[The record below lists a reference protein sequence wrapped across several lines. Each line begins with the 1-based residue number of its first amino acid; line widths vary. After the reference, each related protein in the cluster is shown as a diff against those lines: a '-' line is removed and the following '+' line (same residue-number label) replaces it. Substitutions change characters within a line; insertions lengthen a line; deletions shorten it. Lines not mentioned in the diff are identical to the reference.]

1 MERFL
6 AAIRNMFQVQDL
18 RKRILFTLAMLAVYR
33 IGAHITA
40 PGINKVRLEQ
50 VWGEVGNTL
59 LGVLDLFSGG
69 NFRTISVFA
78 LGVTPYITAS
88 IILQLMTVVS
98 PQLKKLQEEGEMG
111 RQKINQWTRYLTV
124 GLAAVQT
131 FFVANWLQYNGVAS
145 VPGTRFLIMT
155 ALILTTGT
163 IFVMWLG
170 EQITERGVGNG
181 VSLLIFA
188 GIVIGLPRGIQQVAQ
203 RLSSGDPL
211 ETVGVIVMVLALVAL
226 IAFIVFVE
234 SGRRK
239 VAVSYA
245 KRHVGRQ
252 MVGGQQTTMPLKVNM
267 GGVIPVIFASS
278 VLSMPQSL
286 FSAFPPDPANQ
297 NSTWGRVYQFFQFFH
312 GGDPYYEFVFMTLI
326 IFFTLFNTHANGN
339 NAAWVDWVQANLVK
353 GDHPIYMVTYVAL
366 ILFFTFFYVSIIFNV
381 EEVADNLR
389 KHGGFM
395 PGIRPGRA
403 TADYLRTILTRLT
416 TVGAVYLAFI
426 AFVPQFMLSGFKVGR
441 LPFVGT
447 WLENFVSNT
456 PGLAWIPN
464 GMGYKFYFGGTSLLI
479 LVGVAMD
486 TVAQIES
493 QLVMRNYEGF
503 LGGGG
508 RLRGRRT

>member
-1 MERFL
+1 MEKFF
-6 AAIRNMFQVQDL
+6 AAVRNMFNVPDL
-18 RKRILFTLAMLAVYR
+18 RRRIFFTLGLLAVYR
-33 IGAHITA
+33 FGAHVTA
-40 PGINKVRLEQ
+40 PGINTARLTE
-50 VWGEVGNTL
+50 VWREVAGTL

-124 GLAAVQT
+124 ILAAVQT
-131 FFVANWLQYNGVAS
+131 SFVAHWLQVNGVGA
-145 VPGTRFLIMT
+145 PGWGFRLSTVLT
-155 ALILTTGT
+155 LTTGT
-163 IFVMWLG
+163 MFVMWLG

-181 VSLLIFA
+181 ISLLIFA
-188 GIVIGLPRGIQQVAQ
+188 GIVIGLPRGVQQVFN
-203 RLSSGDPL
+203 RVRGGDTMEIL
-211 ETVGVIVMVLALVAL
+211 GVFGLLVALVAI

-234 SGRRK
+234 AARRK
-239 VAVSYA
+239 IPVSYA

-252 MVGGQQTTMPLKVNM
+252 VVGGQQTTMPLKINM

-278 VLSMPQSL
+278 VLSMPQSV
-286 FSAFPPDPANQ
+286 FAAFPPDPANQ
-297 NSTWGRVYQFFQFFH
+297 NTLWAKIYSFFQIFH
-312 GGDPYYEFVFMTLI
+312 PGDPYYELIFLSLI
-326 IFFTLFNTHANGN
+326 I
-339 NAAWVDWVQANLVK
+339 
-353 GDHPIYMVTYVAL
+353 
-366 ILFFTFFYVSIIFNV
+366 FFTFFYVSIVFNV

-403 TADYLRTILTRLT
+403 TAEYLNSILTRLT
-416 TVGAVYLAFI
+416 TVGAIYLALV
-426 AFVPQFMLSGFKVGR
+426 AFVPQFMLSGYKIAR
-441 LPFVGT
+441 LPLIGP
-447 WLENFVSNT
+447 WLDSWVSTT
-456 PGLAWIPN
+456 PGLSWIPT
-464 GMGYKFYFGGTSLLI
+464 GMGYQFYFGGTSLLI

-486 TVAQIES
+486 TVSQIEA

-508 RLRGRRT
+508 RLRGRRA

>member
-1 MERFL
+1 MEKFFT
-6 AAIRNMFQVQDL
+6 AVRNMFQVPDL
-18 RKRILFTLAMLAVYR
+18 RKRILFTLGLLIVYR
-33 IGAHITA
+33 LGAHVGA
-40 PGINKVRLEQ
+40 PGIDRVQLER
-50 VWGEVGNTL
+50 VWGEVSSTL

-124 GLAAVQT
+124 GLSAVQT
-131 FFVANWLQYNGVAS
+131 FFVAHWLQVNNVG
-145 VPGTRFLIMT
+145 PNTWGFLLMT
-155 ALILTTGT
+155 MLTLTTGT

-181 VSLLIFA
+181 ISLLIFA
-188 GIVIGLPRGIQQVAQ
+188 GIIIGLPHGVVQVFERVRG
-203 RLSSGDPL
+203 GDTL
-211 ETVGVIVMVLALVAL
+211 QTIGVIALVIALVAL

-252 MVGGQQTTMPLKVNM
+252 LVSGQQTTMPLKVNM

-278 VLSMPQSL
+278 VLAMPQTL
-286 FSAFPPDPANQ
+286 FSAIPPDPNNP
-297 NSTWGRVYQFFQFFH
+297 NSLWGKVYLFFQQFH
-312 GGDPYYEFVFMTLI
+312 GGDPYYELVFISLI
-326 IFFTLFNTHANGN
+326 I
-339 NAAWVDWVQANLVK
+339 
-353 GDHPIYMVTYVAL
+353 I
-366 ILFFTFFYVSIIFNV
+366 FTFFYISIVFNV

-403 TADYLRTILTRLT
+403 TAEYLNTIMTRLT
-416 TVGAVYLAFI
+416 TVGAIYLALVS
-426 AFVPQFMLSGFKVGR
+426 FVPQFMLSGFKLAR
-441 LPFVGT
+441 LPFIGT
-447 WLENFVSNT
+447 TLDNFVSST
-456 PGLAWIPN
+456 PGLTWIPT
-464 GMGYKFYFGGTSLLI
+464 GMGYQFYFGGTSLLI

-486 TVAQIES
+486 TVSQIEA

-503 LGGGG
+503 LSAGG
-508 RLRGRRT
+508 RLRGRRG

>member
-1 MERFL
+1 MDKFF
-6 AAIRNMFQVQDL
+6 AAIRNMFNVPDL
-18 RKRILFTLAMLAVYR
+18 RRRILFTLGMLAIYR
-33 IGAHITA
+33 LGAHIGA
-40 PGINKVRLEQ
+40 PGINKDRLDQ
-50 VWGEVGNTL
+50 VWHDVAGTL

-69 NFRTISVFA
+69 NFRTISIFA

-124 GLAAVQT
+124 GLAGIQT
-131 FFVANWLQYNGVAS
+131 SFVAHWLQVNGVGA
-145 VPGTRFLIMT
+145 PTWGFLFT
-155 ALILTTGT
+155 TVLTLTTGT

-170 EQITERGVGNG
+170 EQITDRGVGNG
-181 VSLLIFA
+181 ISLLIFA
-188 GIVIGLPRGIQQVAQ
+188 GIVIGLPRGVQQVAE
-203 RLSSGDPL
+203 RLKSGDTL
-211 ETVGVIVMVLALVAL
+211 ETLGVLALVLALVAI

-234 SGRRK
+234 AARRK
-239 VAVSYA
+239 IPVSYA

-252 MVGGQQTTMPLKVNM
+252 LVGGQQTTMPLKINM

-286 FSAFPPDPANQ
+286 FAAFPPNQ
-297 NSTWGRVYQFFQFFH
+297 NQTGWAGSKAWISIWTFFQTFH
-312 GGDPYYEFVFMTLI
+312 ASDPYYELI
-326 IFFTLFNTHANGN
+326 FLS
-339 NAAWVDWVQANLVK
+339 
-353 GDHPIYMVTYVAL
+353 L
-366 ILFFTFFYVSIIFNV
+366 IMFFTFFYVSIVFNV

-403 TADYLRTILTRLT
+403 TAEYLNSILTRLT
-416 TVGAVYLAFI
+416 AVGAIYLALV
-426 AFVPQFMLSGFKVGR
+426 AFVPQFMLSGFKVAR
-441 LPFVGT
+441 LPLIGT
-447 WLENFVSNT
+447 WLDAFVTGT
-456 PGLAWIPN
+456 PGLGWIPT
-464 GMGYKFYFGGTSLLI
+464 GMGYQFYFGGTSLLI

-486 TVAQIES
+486 TVAQIEA

-508 RLRGRRT
+508 RLRGRRA

>member
-1 MERFL
+1 MEKFL
-6 AAIRNMFQVQDL
+6 AAVRNMFNVPEL
-18 RKRILFTLAMLAVYR
+18 RRRIFFTLGLLAVYR
-33 IGAHITA
+33 FGAHVGA
-40 PGINKVRLEQ
+40 PGINKARLDE
-50 VWGEVGNTL
+50 VWRDVAGTL

-124 GLAAVQT
+124 VLAAIQT
-131 FFVANWLQYNGVAS
+131 TFVAHWLQVNGVGA
-145 VPGTRFLIMT
+145 PGWGFRLSTVLT
-155 ALILTTGT
+155 LTTGT

-170 EQITERGVGNG
+170 EQITERGIGNG
-181 VSLLIFA
+181 ISLLIFA
-188 GIVIGLPRGIQQVAQ
+188 GIVIGLPRGVEQIWERV
-203 RLSSGDPL
+203 RGGDTMEVL
-211 ETVGVIVMVLALVAL
+211 GVIAMLIALVGI

-234 SGRRK
+234 SARRK
-239 VAVSYA
+239 IPVSYA

-252 MVGGQQTTMPLKVNM
+252 LVGGQQTTMPLKINM

-286 FSAFPPDPANQ
+286 FAAFPPDPNNMQTAWAKVW
-297 NSTWGRVYQFFQFFH
+297 TFFQTFH
-312 GGDPYYEFVFMTLI
+312 ASDPYYELI
-326 IFFTLFNTHANGN
+326 FLS
-339 NAAWVDWVQANLVK
+339 
-353 GDHPIYMVTYVAL
+353 L
-366 ILFFTFFYVSIIFNV
+366 ILFFTFFYVSIVFNV

-403 TADYLRTILTRLT
+403 TAEYLNTILTRLT
-416 TVGAVYLAFI
+416 TVGAIYLALV
-426 AFVPQFMLSGFKVGR
+426 AFVPQFMLSGFKVAR
-441 LPFVGT
+441 LPLIGA
-447 WLENFVSNT
+447 WLDSFVSTT
-456 PGLAWIPN
+456 PGLSWIPN
-464 GMGYKFYFGGTSLLI
+464 GMGYQFYFGGTSLLI

-486 TVAQIES
+486 TVAQIEA

-503 LGGGG
+503 LGPGGG
-508 RLRGRRT
+508 RLRGRRS

>member
-1 MERFL
+1 MEKFL
-6 AAIRNMFQVQDL
+6 AAVRNMFNVPDL
-18 RKRILFTLAMLAVYR
+18 RRRIFFTLGMLGVYR
-33 IGAHITA
+33 LGAHVGA
-40 PGINKVRLEQ
+40 PGINKARLDQ
-50 VWGEVGNTL
+50 VWHDVSGTL

-69 NFRTISVFA
+69 NFRTISIFA

-124 GLAAVQT
+124 GLAGVQT
-131 FFVANWLQYNGVAS
+131 SFVAHWLQVNGVGA
-145 VPGTRFLIMT
+145 PTWGFLAT
-155 ALILTTGT
+155 TVLTLTTGT

-170 EQITERGVGNG
+170 EQITDRGVGNG
-181 VSLLIFA
+181 ISLLIFA
-188 GIVIGLPRGIQQVAQ
+188 GIVIGLPRGVVQVFE
-203 RLSSGDPL
+203 RVRGGDPM
-211 ETVGVIVMVLALVAL
+211 ETLGVIALVLALVGI

-234 SGRRK
+234 AARRK
-239 VAVSYA
+239 VPVSYA

-252 MVGGQQTTMPLKVNM
+252 MVGGQQTNMPLKVNM

-286 FSAFPPDPANQ
+286 FSAFPPNPNTPNTLWAKIF
-297 NSTWGRVYQFFQFFH
+297 SFFQVFH
-312 GGDPYYEFVFMTLI
+312 AGDPYYELI
-326 IFFTLFNTHANGN
+326 FLS
-339 NAAWVDWVQANLVK
+339 
-353 GDHPIYMVTYVAL
+353 L
-366 ILFFTFFYVSIIFNV
+366 IMFFTFFYVSIVFNV

-403 TADYLRTILTRLT
+403 TAEYLNTILTRLT
-416 TVGAVYLAFI
+416 TVGAIYLAMV
-426 AFVPQFMLSGFKVGR
+426 AFFPQFMLSGFKVGR
-441 LPFVGT
+441 LPFIGAT
-447 WLENFVSNT
+447 LDAFVSGT
-456 PGLAWIPN
+456 PGLSWIPT
-464 GMGYKFYFGGTSLLI
+464 GMGYQFYFGGTSLLI

-486 TVAQIES
+486 TVAQIEA

-508 RLRGRRT
+508 RLRGRRA

>member
-1 MERFL
+1 MEKFL
-6 AAIRNMFQVQDL
+6 AAVRNMFNVPDL
-18 RKRILFTLAMLAVYR
+18 RRRIFFTLGLLAVYR
-33 IGAHITA
+33 FGAHVTA
-40 PGINKVRLEQ
+40 PGINVTRLSE
-50 VWGEVGNTL
+50 VWREVAGTL

-98 PQLKKLQEEGEMG
+98 PALKKLQEEGEMG

-124 GLAAVQT
+124 VLAAIQT
-131 FFVANWLQYNGVAS
+131 SFVAHWLQVNGVGA
-145 VPGTRFLIMT
+145 PGWGFRLSTVLT
-155 ALILTTGT
+155 LTTGT

-181 VSLLIFA
+181 ISLLIFA
-188 GIVIGLPRGIQQVAQ
+188 GIVIGLPNGIRQVFDRVRG
-203 RLSSGDPL
+203 GDTMMIL
-211 ETVGVIVMVLALVAL
+211 GVFAMLIAMVLI
-226 IAFIVFVE
+226 IAFIVYVE
-234 SGRRK
+234 SARRK
-239 VAVSYA
+239 IPVSYA

-252 MVGGQQTTMPLKVNM
+252 VVGGQQTTMPLKINM

-286 FSAFPPDPANQ
+286 FAAFPPAAGDKGWWAKIWN
-297 NSTWGRVYQFFQFFH
+297 FFQTFH
-312 GGDPYYEFVFMTLI
+312 ASDPYYEFFFLGLI
-326 IFFTLFNTHANGN
+326 
-339 NAAWVDWVQANLVK
+339 V
-353 GDHPIYMVTYVAL
+353 
-366 ILFFTFFYVSIIFNV
+366 FFTFFYVSIVFNV

-403 TADYLRTILTRLT
+403 TAEYLNTILTRLT
-416 TVGAVYLAFI
+416 VVGAVYLALV

-441 LPFVGT
+441 LPFIGPY
-447 WLENFVSNT
+447 LDAFVTTT
-456 PGLAWIPN
+456 PGLGWIPE
-464 GMGYKFYFGGTSLLI
+464 GMGYQFYFGGTSLLI

-486 TVAQIES
+486 TVAQIEA

-508 RLRGRRT
+508 RLRGRRA

>member
-1 MERFL
+1 MEKFF
-6 AAIRNMFQVQDL
+6 AAVRNMFQVQDL
-18 RKRILFTLAMLAVYR
+18 RKRIFFTLGMLAIYR

-40 PGINKVRLEQ
+40 PGINKARLEE
-50 VWGEVGNTL
+50 VWSDVGNTL

-69 NFRTISVFA
+69 NFRTISIFA

-111 RQKINQWTRYLTV
+111 RQKLNQWTRYLTV
-124 GLAAVQT
+124 GLGLIQT
-131 FFVANWLQYNGVAS
+131 FFVANWLQYNNVANT
-145 VPGTRFLIMT
+145 PGKTFLITT
-155 ALILTTGT
+155 ALTLTTGT

-181 VSLLIFA
+181 ISLLIFA
-188 GIVIGLPRGIQQVAQ
+188 GIVIGLPNGVQQVMT
-203 RLSSGDPL
+203 RLSAGDAL
-211 ETVGVIVMVLALVAL
+211 ETIGVIALVAAMIAL
-226 IAFIVFVE
+226 IAFIVFIE

-239 VAVSYA
+239 IAVSYA

-267 GGVIPVIFASS
+267 AGVIPVIFASS

-286 FSAFPPDPANQ
+286 FSAFPPADP
-297 NSTWGRVYQFFQFFH
+297 NSTWGKVYTFFQQFH
-312 GGDPYYEFVFMTLI
+312 GGDPYYELIFVTLI
-326 IFFTLFNTHANGN
+326 I
-339 NAAWVDWVQANLVK
+339 
-353 GDHPIYMVTYVAL
+353 
-366 ILFFTFFYVSIIFNV
+366 FFTFFYVSIVFNV

-403 TADYLRTILTRLT
+403 TAEYLRTILTRLT
-416 TVGAVYLAFI
+416 IVGAVYLAFV
-426 AFVPQFMLSGFKVGR
+426 ALVPQIMLSGFRVQR
-441 LPFVGT
+441 LPFIGES
-447 WLENFVSNT
+447 LYNFVSST
-456 PGLAWIPN
+456 PGLSWIPE
-464 GMGYKFYFGGTSLLI
+464 GMNYQFYFGGTSLLI

-486 TVAQIES
+486 TVSQIEA

-503 LGGGG
+503 LGGGS
-508 RLRGRRT
+508 RLRGRRA

>member
-1 MERFL
+1 MEKFL
-6 AAIRNMFQVQDL
+6 AAVRNMFSVPDL
-18 RKRILFTLAMLAVYR
+18 RKRILFTLGLLAVYR
-33 IGAHITA
+33 LGAHIGA
-40 PGINKVRLEQ
+40 PGINKVRLDA
-50 VWGEVGNTL
+50 VWKDVAGTL

-124 GLAAVQT
+124 GLCIVQT
-131 FFVANWLQYNGVAS
+131 GFVAHWLQINGVGA
-145 VPGTRFLIMT
+145 PTWGFLLTTILT
-155 ALILTTGT
+155 LTTGT

-181 VSLLIFA
+181 ISLLIFS
-188 GIVIGLPRGIQQVAQ
+188 GIVIGLPRGIEQVVG
-203 RLSSGDPL
+203 RLRGGDTL
-211 ETVGVIVMVLALVAL
+211 EAVGVVGLVIALVAV

-234 SGRRK
+234 AARRK
-239 VAVSYA
+239 IPVSYA

-252 MVGGQQTTMPLKVNM
+252 QVGGQQTTMPLKVNM

-286 FSAFPPDPANQ
+286 FSAIPPDPSNPNTVWAKI
-297 NSTWGRVYQFFQFFH
+297 YLFFQTFH
-312 GGDPYYEFVFMTLI
+312 ASDPYYELIFLTLI
-326 IFFTLFNTHANGN
+326 I
-339 NAAWVDWVQANLVK
+339 
-353 GDHPIYMVTYVAL
+353 
-366 ILFFTFFYVSIIFNV
+366 FFTFFYVSIVFNV

-403 TADYLRTILTRLT
+403 TAEYLNTILTRLT
-416 TVGAVYLAFI
+416 VVGAIYLALVAFI
-426 AFVPQFMLSGFKVGR
+426 PQFMLSGFKVAR
-441 LPFVGT
+441 LPLVGA
-447 WLENFVSNT
+447 WLDSFVSTT
-456 PGLAWIPN
+456 PGLAWIPT
-464 GMGYKFYFGGTSLLI
+464 GMGYQFYFGGTSLLI

-486 TVAQIES
+486 TVAQIEA

-503 LGGGG
+503 LGSGG
-508 RLRGRRT
+508 RLRGRRA